1 MTETARWTVK
11 KLLQNLRFCLSLIP
25 DGLIMNPKNDDREEP
40 DSIIKEYAP
49 YLGLGLQLAITVA
62 VMVFLGLWLDGKFNT
77 SPLLTIICS
86 SLGVFAALYNF
97 IKTVLKSGK

>member
-1 MTETARWTVK
+1 MTQDNTNKDNNSESA
-11 KLLQNLRFCLSLIP
+11 NF
-25 DGLIMNPKNDDREEP
+25 
-40 DSIIKEYAP
+40 IKDYAP

-62 VMVFLGLWLDGKFNT
+62 VMVFLGLWLDDKFDA
-77 SPLLTIICS
+77 SPLWTIVCS